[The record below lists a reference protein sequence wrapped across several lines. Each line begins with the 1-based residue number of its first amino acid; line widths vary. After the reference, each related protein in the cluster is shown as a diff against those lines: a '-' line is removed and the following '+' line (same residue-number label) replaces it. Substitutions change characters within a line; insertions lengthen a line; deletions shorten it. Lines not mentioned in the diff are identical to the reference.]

1 VDSFLRTY
9 QNALNK
15 ICQDYKV
22 KSLFAFGSLVRNEM
36 KPDSDI
42 DLLVDIAE
50 QDPFLYTDCYFEL
63 KKQFE
68 ILFGRTIDL
77 LELKSVKNPY
87 LKKEIDNTK
96 VLLYGKGN

>member
-1 VDSFLRTY
+1 MRTY
-9 QNALNK
+9 RNSLEN
-15 ICQDYKV
+15 ICKTYKV

-42 DLLVDIAE
+42 DLLVEIAE

-77 LELKSVKNPY
+77 LEIKSLKNPY

>member
-9 QNALNK
+9 QNSLEN
-15 ICQDYKV
+15 ICKTYKV

-42 DLLVDIAE
+42 DLLVEISE

-68 ILFGRTIDL
+68 NLFGRTIDL
-77 LELKSVKNPY
+77 MEMKSLKNPY